1 MVQIAG
7 NHEGRPGMAETRY
20 RTPDERRTRGKA
32 LRREVPRRDHGEWEP
47 PDNRRDPIALLHA
60 SNEGRVLELVP
71 IRFGRMV
78 QSPFAFFRGAAAL
91 MAADLA
97 STPKSGLMVQACG
110 DAHLM
115 NFGGFAT
122 PERNVVFDINDFDET
137 LPGPWEWDLKRLVTS
152 VAIAGRHIALS
163 ESDVARTAIATVRAY
178 RERMANYGSMRAL
191 EVWYDTI
198 GVERVLKE
206 VAREEDRGRIAR
218 RIEKARAKS
227 VPDYIFPKL
236 ADQQGTTPLIVDNPP
251 LIFHPTREQ
260 APGLVSGYSEAFAAY
275 RESLPEHTRTL
286 FDRYSFC
293 DLAIKV
299 VGVGSVGTMC
309 GVALFLAADDDPI
322 FLQVKEAKASV
333 LEPYVG
339 KSVHENHGQ
348 RVVVGQRLM
357 QSASDIFLGWT
368 QGVDGRH
375 LYLRQLRDVKI
386 SPIIE
391 GFDLELMQT
400 YTRLCAWALARAHA
414 RSGDAAMIA
423 GYMGAS
429 ATFDDAVGEFA
440 MEYADQNERDYRALV
455 KEVKEGRIAVIADA

>member
-1 MVQIAG
+1 M
-7 NHEGRPGMAETRY
+7 
-20 RTPDERRTRGKA
+20 
-32 LRREVPRRDHGEWEP
+32 
-47 PDNRRDPIALLHA
+47 
-60 SNEGRVLELVP
+60 
-71 IRFGRMV
+71 
-78 QSPFAFFRGAAAL
+78 
-91 MAADLA
+91 
-97 STPKSGLMVQACG
+97 
-110 DAHLM
+110 
-115 NFGGFAT
+115 
-122 PERNVVFDINDFDET
+122 
-137 LPGPWEWDLKRLVTS
+137 
-152 VAIAGRHIALS
+152 
-163 ESDVARTAIATVRAY
+163 
-178 RERMANYGSMRAL
+178 
-191 EVWYDTI
+191 
-198 GVERVLKE
+198 LKE
-206 VAREEDRGRIAR
+206 VAREEDRGRIAQ

-236 ADQQGTTPLIVDNPP
+236 VDQQGTTPLIVDNPP
-251 LIFHPTREQ
+251 LIFHPTLEQ
-260 APGLVSGYSEAFAAY
+260 APGLVSGYREVLAAY

-286 FDRYSFC
+286 FDRYTFC
-293 DLAIKV
+293 DLAVKV

-322 FLQVKEAKASV
+322 FLQVKEARASV

-368 QGVDGRH
+368 QGVSGRH
-375 LYLRQLRDVKI
+375 LYLRQLRDAKI
-386 SPIIE
+386 SAVVE

-455 KEVKEGRIAVIADA
+455 KAVKEGRIEVLADA